1 MSRTPHPLN
10 ATHRRAAR
18 SRARSALLS
27 RALTVALALTAVPL
41 APLAPRSVCAAPQ
54 PTQQASMESLRDQGL
69 LYFSKKMIPLAREQ
83 FELAYKT
90 PTGPQDFRVV
100 YYRAK
105 TAYMQLNLEVA
116 FEMAELAT
124 QLASESRDK
133 SESQKLLDELKGQF
147 SYVQINAAKEETN
160 KRGRIYLE
168 TKRRILNQT
177 KREQFESIRTRF
189 RSMDVD
195 LPTKIY
201 LPYGN
206 YTANNAPFN
215 IEQGDSSQVPSVEI
229 FLQIVQGD
237 GPKQSNTLLYT
248 VIGVGGAALIA
259 TGALLLF
266 GNDPETKERTIFSI
280 GNSNSNSNSARP

>member
-1 MSRTPHPLN
+1 MSRTKSTPPTR
-10 ATHRRAAR
+10 ATR
-18 SRARSALLS
+18 ALLS
-27 RALTVALALTAVPL
+27 RALSAALIVTS
-41 APLAPRSVCAAPQ
+41 APIMSPQVSAAPQ
-54 PTQQASMESLRDQGL
+54 PIQQASMESLRDQGL
-69 LYFSKKMIPLAREQ
+69 LYYSKKMIPLAREQ
-83 FELAYKT
+83 FDLAYQT
-90 PTGPQDFRVV
+90 PTGPKDFRVV

-124 QLASESRDK
+124 QLATESRDK
-133 SESQKLLDELKGQF
+133 TESQKLLDELKGQF

-189 RSMDVD
+189 RSVDVD

-229 FLQIVQGD
+229 FLQIVQGE
-237 GPKQSNTLLYT
+237 GPEQSNTLLYS

-259 TGALLLF
+259 TGALLIF
-266 GNDPETKERTIFSI
+266 GSTPETRERTIFSLQN
-280 GNSNSNSNSARP
+280 GSKP